1 MGSWLKVIFLVFF
14 ISNTFKFCWEDTLLE
29 MLPSRALFLP
39 ETKELLICDIHLGK
53 ANYFQQNGI
62 PLTNNSDKN
71 NFARIKKIVKKYSP
85 EKLIILGDLFHS
97 KYSIDK
103 TLQKKV
109 EDLPELLKTNVELVL
124 GNHDVGC
131 DIKNI
136 KIFDIRKTKNITFS
150 HEPVNSENKKTLN
163 ICGHYHPK
171 IYLKSNGD
179 KLSFR
184 CFAMDKNKNTLF
196 LPAFG
201 DLTGG
206 YPCKKSFKKWAIVSE
221 EEIIEI
227 KS

>member
-1 MGSWLKVIFLVFF
+1 MKKS
-14 ISNTFKFCWEDTLLE
+14 SFKFCWEDTLLE

-53 ANYFQQNGI
+53 AEYFQKNGI
-62 PLTNNSDKN
+62 PLTNNSDEN
-71 NFARIKKIVKKYSP
+71 NFSRIKKIVNKYSP
-85 EKLIILGDLFHS
+85 KKLIILGDLFHS
-97 KYSIDK
+97 KFSIDK

-109 EDLPELLKTNVELVL
+109 EYLPKQLKTNIELIL

-131 DIKNI
+131 DIKSL
-136 KIFDIRKTKNITFS
+136 KIFNIRKTKNIIFS
-150 HEPVNSENKKTLN
+150 HEPVNLENNKTLN

-171 IYLKSNGD
+171 LYLKNKGD

-184 CFAMDKNKNTLF
+184 CFAMDIYKNVLY

-206 YPCKKSFKKWAIVSE
+206 YPCKKSFVKWAIVSE
-221 EEIIEI
+221 EEIIQI
-227 KS
+227 KP

>member
-1 MGSWLKVIFLVFF
+1 MNKS
-14 ISNTFKFCWEDTLLE
+14 SFKFSWEDTLLE

-53 ANYFQQNGI
+53 AEYFQQNGI

-97 KYSIDK
+97 KYSKDK
-103 TLQKKV
+103 TLKKKV
-109 EDLPELLKTNVELVL
+109 EDLPELLKTNVELVI

-136 KIFDIRKTKNITFS
+136 KIFDIKKTKNITFS
-150 HEPVNSENKKTLN
+150 HEPVNLTDNKNLN

-171 IYLKSNGD
+171 LYLKNNGD
-179 KLSFR
+179 KLSLR

-206 YPCKKSFKKWAIVSE
+206 YPCKKSFRK
-221 EEIIEI
+221 
-227 KS
+227 

>member
-1 MGSWLKVIFLVFF
+1 MKKS
-14 ISNTFKFCWEDTLLE
+14 SFKFSWEYTLLE
-29 MLPSRALFLP
+29 MLPSRALFIP

-53 ANYFQQNGI
+53 AEYFQQNGI
-62 PLTNNSDKN
+62 PLFNNSDEN
-71 NFARIKKIVKKYSP
+71 NFARIKKIVKKYNP

-97 KYSIDK
+97 KLSIDK
-103 TLQKKV
+103 ILQKKV
-109 EDLPELLKTNVELVL
+109 EDLPKLLNTNVELIL
-124 GNHDVGC
+124 GNHDIGC

-136 KIFDIRKTKNITFS
+136 KIFDIRKSKNITFS
-150 HEPVNSENKKTLN
+150 HEPVNLENKQTLN

-171 IYLKSNGD
+171 INLKSNGD

-184 CFAMDKNKNTLF
+184 CFAMDKYKNTLF

-221 EEIIEI
+221 EEIIQI
-227 KS
+227 

>member
-1 MGSWLKVIFLVFF
+1 MQKTS
-14 ISNTFKFCWEDTLLE
+14 FKFYWEDTLIE

-39 ETKELLICDIHLGK
+39 QTKELLICDVHLGK
-53 ANYFQQNGI
+53 AEYFQQNGI
-62 PLTNNSDKN
+62 PLTNNSDEN
-71 NFARIKKIVKKYSP
+71 NFTRIETIVRKYSP

-97 KYSIDK
+97 KYSISK

-109 EDLPELLKTNVELVL
+109 EDLPEQLKTNVELVL

-131 DIKNI
+131 NIKNI
-136 KIFDIRKTKNITFS
+136 KIFDIRKNKNITLS
-150 HEPVNSENKKTLN
+150 HEPLNLADNKSLN

-171 IYLKSNGD
+171 LYLKNNGD
-179 KLSFR
+179 KLSLR
-184 CFAMDKNKNTLF
+184 CFAMDTKKNNLY

-206 YPCKKSFKKWAIVSE
+206 YLCKKSFKKWAIISE

-227 KS
+227 

>member
-1 MGSWLKVIFLVFF
+1 MQKTS
-14 ISNTFKFCWEDTLLE
+14 FKFHWEDTLIE

-39 ETKELLICDIHLGK
+39 QTKELLICDVHLGK
-53 ANYFQQNGI
+53 AEYFQQNGI
-62 PLTNNSDKN
+62 PLTNNSDEN
-71 NFARIKKIVKKYSP
+71 NFTRIETIVRKHSP

-97 KYSIDK
+97 KYSISK

-109 EDLPELLKTNVELVL
+109 EDLPEQLKTNVELVL

-131 DIKNI
+131 NIKNI
-136 KIFDIRKTKNITFS
+136 KIFDIRKIKNITFS
-150 HEPVNSENKKTLN
+150 HEPLNLSDNKSLN

-171 IYLKSNGD
+171 LYLKNNGD
-179 KLSFR
+179 KLSLR
-184 CFAMDKNKNTLF
+184 CFAMDTKKNNLY

-206 YPCKKSFKKWAIVSE
+206 YLCKKSFKKWAIISE

-227 KS
+227 

>member
-1 MGSWLKVIFLVFF
+1 MQNSSIK
-14 ISNTFKFCWEDTLLE
+14 ISWEDTLLE
-29 MLPSRALFLP
+29 MLSSRSLFLP

-53 ANYFQQNGI
+53 AEYFQQNGI
-62 PLTNNSDKN
+62 PLTNNADEN
-71 NFARIKKIVKKYSP
+71 NFSRIKNIVKKFSP

-97 KYSIDK
+97 KFSIDK
-103 TLQKKV
+103 ILKKKV
-109 EDLPELLKTNVELVL
+109 EDLPEVLKTNIELVR
-124 GNHDVGC
+124 GNHDIGC
-131 DIKNI
+131 DIKNL
-136 KIFDIRKTKNITFS
+136 KIFNIRKAKNIIFS
-150 HEPVNSENKKTLN
+150 HEPVNLENNKTFN

-171 IYLKSNGD
+171 LYLKNKGD

-184 CFAMDKNKNTLF
+184 CFAMDQNKNILF

>member
-1 MGSWLKVIFLVFF
+1 MRKNSY
-14 ISNTFKFCWEDTLLE
+14 KFYWKDTLLE

-53 ANYFQQNGI
+53 AEYFQQNGI
-62 PLTNNSDKN
+62 PLTNNSDED
-71 NFARIKKIVKKYSP
+71 NFARIKNIVKKYSP

-97 KYSIDK
+97 KYSICK

-109 EDLPELLKTNVELVL
+109 ENLPEILKTSVELVK

-131 DIKNI
+131 NIKNI
-136 KIFDIRKTKNITFS
+136 KIFDIKKNKNITFS
-150 HEPVNSENKKTLN
+150 HEPVSFADNKTLN

-171 IYLKSNGD
+171 LFLKNNGD

-184 CFAMDKNKNTLF
+184 CFAMDMKKNILY

-206 YPCKKSFKKWAIVSE
+206 YPCKKSFKQWAIVSA
-221 EEIIEI
+221 EEIIET
-227 KS
+227 

>member
-1 MGSWLKVIFLVFF
+1 M
-14 ISNTFKFCWEDTLLE
+14 
-29 MLPSRALFLP
+29 
-39 ETKELLICDIHLGK
+39 
-53 ANYFQQNGI
+53 
-62 PLTNNSDKN
+62 
-71 NFARIKKIVKKYSP
+71 
-85 EKLIILGDLFHS
+85 GDLFHC
-97 KYSIDK
+97 KYSIDII
-103 TLQKKV
+103 LQKKF

-136 KIFDIRKTKNITFS
+136 KIFDIRKNKNFTFS
-150 HEPVNSENKKTLN
+150 HEPVNLANSKTLN

-171 IYLKSNGD
+171 LHLKNKGD

-184 CFAMDKNKNTLF
+184 CFAMDMNKKVLY

-206 YPCKKSFKKWAIVSE
+206 YPCEKSFKKWAIVSE

-227 KS
+227 KP

>member
-1 MGSWLKVIFLVFF
+1 MKKS
-14 ISNTFKFCWEDTLLE
+14 SFKFCWEDTLLE

-53 ANYFQQNGI
+53 AEYFQQNGI

-131 DIKNI
+131 NIKNI

-150 HEPVNSENKKTLN
+150 HEPVNLENNKTLN

-171 IYLKSNGD
+171 IYIKNNGD

-206 YPCKKSFKKWAIVSE
+206 YPC
-221 EEIIEI
+221 
-227 KS
+227 

>member
-1 MGSWLKVIFLVFF
+1 
-14 ISNTFKFCWEDTLLE
+14 

-53 ANYFQQNGI
+53 AEYFQQNGI
-62 PLTNNSDKN
+62 PLTNNSD
-71 NFARIKKIVKKYSP
+71 
-85 EKLIILGDLFHS
+85 
-97 KYSIDK
+97 
-103 TLQKKV
+103 
-109 EDLPELLKTNVELVL
+109 
-124 GNHDVGC
+124 
-131 DIKNI
+131 
-136 KIFDIRKTKNITFS
+136 
-150 HEPVNSENKKTLN
+150 KKTLN

-171 IYLKSNGD
+171 IYLKNNGD
-179 KLSFR
+179 KFSFR
-184 CFAMDKNKNTLF
+184 CFAMDMNKNVLY

>member
-1 MGSWLKVIFLVFF
+1 MKKS
-14 ISNTFKFCWEDTLLE
+14 SFKFYWEDTLLE

-39 ETKELLICDIHLGK
+39 KTKELLICDIHLGK
-53 ANYFQQNGI
+53 AEYFQQNGL

-97 KYSIDK
+97 KYSVGKI
-103 TLQKKV
+103 LQKKV
-109 EDLPELLKTNVELVL
+109 DDLPELLKTNVELVL

-131 DIKNI
+131 NFKNI
-136 KIFDIRKTKNITFS
+136 KIFDVIKTKNITFS
-150 HEPVNSENKKTLN
+150 HEEVNLSQKRTLN

-171 IYLKSNGD
+171 LYLKNKGD
-179 KLSFR
+179 QLSFR
-184 CFAMDKNKNTLF
+184 CFAMDKNKNTLY

>member
-1 MGSWLKVIFLVFF
+1 MKKCS
-14 ISNTFKFCWEDTLLE
+14 FKFFWEDTLLE

-53 ANYFQQNGI
+53 AEYFQQNGI

-150 HEPVNSENKKTLN
+150 HEPVNLENNKALN

-171 IYLKSNGD
+171 IYIKNNGD

-184 CFAMDKNKNTLF
+184 CFAMDSNKNVLY

-206 YPCKKSFKKWAIVSE
+206 YPCKKSFKKWAIISE

-227 KS
+227 NS

>member
-1 MGSWLKVIFLVFF
+1 MKTS
-14 ISNTFKFCWEDTLLE
+14 SFKFSWEDTLLE

-39 ETKELLICDIHLGK
+39 DTKELLICDIHLGK
-53 ANYFQQNGI
+53 AEYFQQNGI
-62 PLTNNSDKN
+62 PLTNNSDEN
-71 NFARIKKIVKKYSP
+71 NFARIKKIVKRHSP

-109 EDLPELLKTNVELVL
+109 EDLPELLKTNVELIL

-131 DIKNI
+131 DIKNL
-136 KIFDIRKTKNITFS
+136 KIFDIRKSKNITFS
-150 HEPVNSENKKTLN
+150 HEPVNLENNKTLN

-171 IYLKSNGD
+171 INLKSNGD

-184 CFAMDKNKNTLF
+184 CFAMDKNKKTLF

-206 YPCKKSFKKWAIVSE
+206 YPCKNSFKKWAIVSE

>member
-1 MGSWLKVIFLVFF
+1 MNKS
-14 ISNTFKFCWEDTLLE
+14 SFKFSWEDTLLE

-53 ANYFQQNGI
+53 AEYFQQNGI

-109 EDLPELLKTNVELVL
+109 EDLPQLLKTKIELVL

-131 DIKNI
+131 AIKNI

-150 HEPVNSENKKTLN
+150 HEPVNLEKNKTLN

-171 IYLKSNGD
+171 IYIKNNVD

-196 LPAFG
+196 LPGFG

-206 YPCKKSFKKWAIVSE
+206 YPCEKSFKKWAIVSE

-227 KS
+227 NS